1 MMEMA
6 RRSAPPPAPPLLI
19 WRERA
24 TIDRLVQERQLLALR
39 ISRLRPQAHYRLVL
53 EARLIEMTTRQMH
66 LEAALK
72 EGDG

>member
-6 RRSAPPPAPPLLI
+6 RQSAPPPPLLI

-24 TIDRLVQERQLLALR
+24 TINQLAQERQLLALR
-39 ISRLRPQAHYRLVL
+39 ISQLRPQAHYRLVL
-53 EARLIEMTTRQMH
+53 EARLIELTMQQMR

-72 EGDG
+72 EGDR